1 MKKKLR
7 KDLKFLN
14 NWIGKLLTSLA
25 ISLIAVLIL
34 EYMRVVLRSDD
45 QAMFGIIITIVA
57 YVVLYF
63 FNAWI
68 VGDEE
73 GNESSNVEK

>member
-1 MKKKLR
+1 MRKKLK
-7 KDLKFLN
+7 KDLKILN
-14 NWIGKLLTSLA
+14 TIIGKLIVTVIIDLVSLVLMNNANFREDEALTGFLV
-25 ISLIAVLIL
+25 ISI
-34 EYMRVVLRSDD
+34 VV
-45 QAMFGIIITIVA
+45 
-57 YVVLYF
+57 YVTLYF

>member
-1 MKKKLR
+1 MKNKLR

-14 NWIGKLLTSLA
+14 TVKGKLIPSLVLGFYGTCLTIKPEVSELWKP
-25 ISLIAVLIL
+25 IVWIYTLVIALPPYI
-34 EYMRVVLRSDD
+34 
-45 QAMFGIIITIVA
+45 A
-57 YVVLYF
+57 LYF

-73 GNESSNVEK
+73 EPKK

>member
-1 MKKKLR
+1 MRKKLR

-14 NWIGKLLTSLA
+14 TVKGKLIPCLVLGFYGSCL
-25 ISLIAVLIL
+25 LIEPDVSELWEPLFWIPALVIALPPYI
-34 EYMRVVLRSDD
+34 
-45 QAMFGIIITIVA
+45 A
-57 YVVLYF
+57 LYF

-73 GNESSNVEK
+73 DPKK

>member
-1 MKKKLR
+1 MRKKLR

-14 NWIGKLLTSLA
+14 TIVGKLIPS
-25 ISLIAVLIL
+25 IAVAWGYWFFVQDG
-34 EYMRVVLRSDD
+34 ETG
-45 QAMFGIIITIVA
+45 AMLGTIAGAIA
-57 YVVLYF
+57 YAALYF

-73 GNESSNVEK
+73 ENKGEE